1 MSIIKV
7 LKMKL
12 TKNIRISIYILVP
25 IILWMISGLFKN
37 DNVEIINK
45 DNDLFSVQTLLSYAL
60 EYQPLIKLKATTKS
74 EARIYVK
81 AKTSGEVVRI
91 GALQG
96 AFVEKDTIL
105 CSLGVVE
112 LNRTEVKAPFSGY
125 IEQIVK
131 PGNFLERGQIC
142 ATIIQLSPISFVAG
156 VPEYD
161 INKVRINQNVNVE
174 LVTGQK
180 IKGKLTFVSKSASP
194 DTRTFSVESQI
205 ENLDGAIK
213 DGLTANMTIEIDKVK
228 AHKISP
234 SILLLNDE
242 GKLGIRII
250 QEGNLAKFV
259 EIIILEDSE
268 EGLWVTGIPEKV
280 EIIIQGQGFVE
291 DDQEVITNR
300 I

>member
-1 MSIIKV
+1 
-7 LKMKL
+7 MKI
-12 TKNIRISIYILVP
+12 TKNIRISLYIFFP
-25 IILWMISGLFKN
+25 IVLWMLSGILKN
-37 DNVEIINK
+37 DSTELPNK
-45 DNDLFSVQTLLSYAL
+45 TSDLFNVQTVLSLAT
-60 EYQPLIKLKATTKS
+60 EYQPFIKLKATTKS
-74 EARIYVK
+74 EKRINVK
-81 AKTSGEVVRI
+81 AKTSGEVVNI
-91 GALQG
+91 GAIQG
-96 AFVEKDTIL
+96 SYVQKDTIL

-131 PGNFLERGQIC
+131 PGNFLERGQVC
-142 ATIIQLSPISFVAG
+142 ATIIQLDPISFIAG

-161 INKVRINQNVNVE
+161 INKVRVDQNVYVE
-174 LVTGQK
+174 LVTGQQ
-180 IKGKLTFVSKSASP
+180 IIGKLTFVSKSASP

-205 ENLDGAIK
+205 SNSNGSIK
-213 DGLTANMTIEIDKVK
+213 DGLTAEISIEIDKVK

-242 GKLGIRII
+242 GKLGIRYVK
-250 QEGNLAKFV
+250 NSKFAQFIEV
-259 EIIILEDSE
+259 TILEDSE
-268 EGLWVTGIPEKV
+268 EGLWVTDIPEEI

>member
-1 MSIIKV
+1 
-7 LKMKL
+7 MKL
-12 TKNIRISIYILVP
+12 TKNVRLSLYIIVP
-25 IILWMISGLFKN
+25 IILWMISGFFKN
-37 DNVEIINK
+37 DNLEIK
-45 DNDLFSVQTLLSYAL
+45 KETSDLFNVQTYLSIAE
-60 EYQPLIKLKATTKS
+60 EYQPLIKLKATSFSETKVN
-74 EARIYVK
+74 VK
-81 AKTSGEVVRI
+81 AKTSGEVVTI
-91 GALQG
+91 GAIQG
-96 AFVEKDTIL
+96 DYVKKDSIL

-112 LNRTEVKAPFSGY
+112 LNRTEVKAPFSGF
-125 IEQIVK
+125 IEQIIK

-142 ATIIQLSPISFVAG
+142 ATVIKLDPITFYAG

-161 INKVRINQNVNVE
+161 INKVRVNQKVNLE

-180 IKGKLTFVSKSASP
+180 IKGSLTFVSKSASSE
-194 DTRTFSVESQI
+194 TRTFRVGSMI
-205 ENLDGAIK
+205 DNPDGFIK
-213 DGLTANMTIEIDKVK
+213 DGLTANMTIEIDLVK

-242 GKLGIRII
+242 GKLGIRVIEKESI
-250 QEGNLAKFV
+250 AKFV

-291 DDQEVITNR
+291 DGQKVVTNR

>member
-1 MSIIKV
+1 
-7 LKMKL
+7 MKL
-12 TKNIRISIYILVP
+12 TQNIRLSLYILIP
-25 IILWMISGLFKN
+25 ILLWMVSGFFKN
-37 DNVEIINK
+37 DEPEQIKESNE
-45 DNDLFSVQTLLSYAL
+45 LFSVQTLLSKATK
-60 EYQPLIKLKATTKS
+60 YQPYIKLKATTKS
-74 EARIYVK
+74 EKRINVK
-81 AKTSGEVVRI
+81 AKTSGEVVNI
-91 GALQG
+91 GATHG
-96 AFVEKDTIL
+96 NFVEKDTVL
-105 CSLGVVE
+105 CSLGIVE

-131 PGNFLERGQIC
+131 PGNFLERGQVC
-142 ATIIQLSPISFVAG
+142 ATIIQLNPISLIAG

-161 INKVRINQNVNVE
+161 INKVRVNQNVFVD

-180 IKGKLTFVSKSASP
+180 IEGKLTFVSKSASP

-205 ENLDGAIK
+205 DNPEGLIK
-213 DGLTANMTIEIDKVK
+213 DGLTAEISIEIDSVK

-242 GKLGIRII
+242 GKLGIRIVTD
-250 QEGNLAKFV
+250 GNLANFV

-268 EGLWVTGIPEKV
+268 EGLWVTGIAENV

-291 DDQEVITNR
+291 DGQEVITNP

>member
-1 MSIIKV
+1 
-7 LKMKL
+7 MKL
-12 TKNIRISIYILVP
+12 TKNVRLSLYILVP
-25 IILWMISGLFKN
+25 IILWMISGFFKN
-37 DNVEIINK
+37 DNLEIKKEIS
-45 DNDLFSVQTLLSYAL
+45 DLFNVQTYLSIAK
-60 EYQPLIKLKATTKS
+60 EYQPLIKLKATSFSETKVN
-74 EARIYVK
+74 VK
-81 AKTSGEVVRI
+81 AKTSGEVVSI
-91 GALQG
+91 GAIQG
-96 AFVEKDTIL
+96 DYVKKDSIL

-112 LNRTEVKAPFSGY
+112 LNRTEVKAPFSGF
-125 IEQIVK
+125 IEQIIK

-142 ATIIQLSPISFVAG
+142 ATVIKLDPITFYAG

-161 INKVRINQNVNVE
+161 INKVRVNQKVNLE

-180 IKGKLTFVSKSASP
+180 IKGSLTFVSKSASSE
-194 DTRTFSVESQI
+194 TRTFRVGSMI
-205 ENLDGAIK
+205 DNPDGFIK
-213 DGLTANMTIEIDKVK
+213 DGLTANMTIEIDLVK

-242 GKLGIRII
+242 GKLGIRVIEKESI
-250 QEGNLAKFV
+250 AKFV

-291 DDQEVITNR
+291 DGQKVVTNR

>member
-1 MSIIKV
+1 
-7 LKMKL
+7 MKL
-12 TKNIRISIYILVP
+12 TQNIRLSLYILIP
-25 IILWMISGLFKN
+25 ILLWMISGFFKN
-37 DNVEIINK
+37 DEPQKVVDTNE
-45 DNDLFSVQTLLSYAL
+45 LFSVQTLLSEAI
-60 EYQPLIKLKATTKS
+60 EYQPYIKLKATTKS
-74 EARIYVK
+74 EKRINVK
-81 AKTSGEVVRI
+81 AKTSGEVVNI
-91 GALQG
+91 GATQG
-96 AFVEKDTIL
+96 NFVEKDTVL

-142 ATIIQLSPISFVAG
+142 ATIIQLDPISLVAG

-161 INKVRINQNVNVE
+161 INKVRVNQNVFVD

-180 IKGKLTFVSKSASP
+180 IEGRLTFVSKSASP

-205 ENLDGAIK
+205 NNPDGLIK
-213 DGLTANMTIEIDKVK
+213 DGLTAEISIEIDRVK

-242 GKLGIRII
+242 GKLGIRIVSD
-250 QEGNLAKFV
+250 GNLAKFV
-259 EIIILEDSE
+259 EIVILEDSE
-268 EGLWVTGIPEKV
+268 EGLWVTGISENV

-291 DDQEVITNR
+291 DGQEVITNP